1 MKAEAITLIKGLAGV
16 PTVEVLSERLVA
28 KLPKEAR
35 AQHRCHELLIAP
47 INRDGVLVAAGIE
60 GQVACEITV
69 NDDTETVD
77 AALQLALDIALS
89 KTVETAPVYKDG
101 FALMKLMGVEHL
113 IKDGRVPVRYLYDTF
128 RFRVAC
134 VAYRQAWADVA
145 DAALEEIV
153 RRDGGEEA

>member
-1 MKAEAITLIKGLAGV
+1 MKVEAIALIKGLAGV
-16 PTVEVLSERLVA
+16 PTVEALSERLVA
-28 KLPKEAR
+28 KLPEEAR
-35 AQHRCHELLIAP
+35 ARHRCHELLIVP

-60 GQVACEITV
+60 GQVACEIRLGD
-69 NDDTETVD
+69 NEDELQ
-77 AALQLALDIALS
+77 AALQIGIDIALS

-128 RFRVAC
+128 TFRVVCIAD
-134 VAYRQAWADVA
+134 RQAWADVA